1 VVLGFGTVCLLGVA
15 REKSGGAA
23 APVGSLAGSLME
35 YEIDGGEGYL
45 ALSLRGSDNAGRIK
59 TPHDHAVIIDTSAS
73 QTGAHRQQGLAVLE
87 AFVAALPA
95 GDRVN
100 VVAIDVAAHSLSN
113 GFHAAGADETKK
125 AIQQL
130 RRRVPL
136 GATDLG
142 QALRQ
147 TVESFPTDDSAGRA
161 RSIVV
166 IGDGMSTTRLI
177 DQSDLKA
184 LVAGFRERHIPIHS
198 YAIGPR
204 TDLQLL
210 GLLAAQTG
218 GVVLVDELVD
228 DASQSTDALG
238 KQLAQAA
245 DATVFYPD
253 SLVVEPALDN
263 ILPAVLPIRGDR
275 DTVILGKGR
284 LGETLHVKAASE
296 TRTMEWTL
304 TPAAHRTAEPFLAAL
319 WTMAERSEGLF
330 VSVAGKEL
338 LNIARREY
346 EQNLAQLVG
355 QGERAVAARDLR
367 QAEEIARTIRELDPE
382 NVEAETI
389 LNASQKVKAVQTHL
403 AHLEKGN
410 PAPAAE
416 AGTVNDSDLTEIYK
430 ENMRVRTERL
440 TKEVNQTIEAARK
453 TAGDDPDAAIGGM
466 KRVLNTV
473 TSAADIDPI
482 DRETLRRRTQNAID
496 EIAIVKQQNDLNRVE
511 AQRRRSAVQ
520 ARQFASD
527 ELIQRQEELEQL
539 IEKVRSLLSEGFAGN
554 EAAFERAEAVARA
567 AWEKAPYL
575 GVTAAAVFDSEAAGQ
590 LDKVERLRYLRADK
604 FLETL
609 GMVEKAHVPFPD
621 EPPIVWPAP
630 EVWRDLTVRRKK
642 WASVD
647 LMQYNKAE
655 TKIREMLDKPTEVNF
670 NEQPLE
676 EAIRY
681 LAEYHGI
688 DIVTDKQA
696 LLDTGVALDQPV
708 SLQLS
713 GATFRSTLK
722 LLLEPLQLTWLIE
735 DEVMKIT
742 TAEKASEK
750 LSVRVYP
757 VADLVIPV
765 TSMGGGMMGGMGMMG
780 GGMGMMGG
788 GMGMMGGGMGGGM
801 MGGMGMMYVADDAVL
816 PPPAEFNNATVR
828 DRKKKLAVSN

>member
-1 VVLGFGTVCLLGVA
+1 MCLWGVA
-15 REKSGGAA
+15 GESSRKPA
-23 APVGSLAGSLME
+23 APAGSLME
-35 YEIDGGEGYL
+35 YETDGGAGYL
-45 ALSLRGSDNAGRIK
+45 ALSLRAGDLTERTK
-59 TPHDHAVIIDTSAS
+59 APHDHAVIIDTSAS

-87 AFVAALPA
+87 AFLAALPA

-100 VVAIDVAAHSLSN
+100 VVAIDVAVNSLSN
-113 GFHAAGADETKK
+113 GFHAANADETKN

-142 QALRQ
+142 RALRQ
-147 TVESFPTDDSAGRA
+147 TAESFPADDSTGRA
-161 RSIVV
+161 QSIVV

-177 DQSDLKA
+177 DQADLKT
-184 LVAGFRERHIPIHS
+184 LVESIRERHIPIHS

-218 GVVLVDELVD
+218 GVVLVDELID
-228 DASQSTDALG
+228 DASQSTDGLG

-245 DATVFYPD
+245 DAAVFYPD
-253 SLVVEPALDN
+253 TLAVEPALDQ
-263 ILPAVLPIRGDR
+263 ILPAVLPIRADR

-284 LGETLHVKAASE
+284 LGETLHVKAANG
-296 TRTMEWTL
+296 TRTLEWTL

-330 VSVAGKEL
+330 VSVAGSEL
-338 LNIARREY
+338 LGVARQEY

-355 QGERAVAARDLR
+355 QGERAIAARDLR
-367 QAEEIARTIRELDPE
+367 QAEEIARTIREIDPA

-403 AHLEKGN
+403 AQVEKAAPS
-410 PAPAAE
+410 PAPAADG
-416 AGTVNDSDLTEIYK
+416 ATVNDSDLTEIYK
-430 ENMRVRTERL
+430 EAMRVRTERL

-453 TAGDDPDAAIGGM
+453 SAGDDPDAAIGGL

-473 TSAADIDPI
+473 TSSADIDPI
-482 DRETLRRRTQNAID
+482 DRETLRRRAQNAID
-496 EIAIVKQQNDLNRVE
+496 EIAVVKQQSELNRVE

-567 AWEKAPYL
+567 AWEKAPYI

-630 EVWRDLTVRRKK
+630 EVWRDLTTRRKK

-655 TKIREMLDKPTEVNF
+655 TKIRGTLEKPTEVNF

-676 EAIRY
+676 EAINY
-681 LAEYHGI
+681 LRDYHGI
-688 DIVTDKQA
+688 DIWIDKSA
-696 LLDTGVALDQPV
+696 LLDEGTALDQPV
-708 SLQLS
+708 TLQLS

-722 LLLEPLQLTWLIE
+722 LLLEPLNLTWLIE

-742 TAEKASEK
+742 TTTKASEK
-750 LSVRVYP
+750 LSTRVYP

-765 TSMGGGMMGGMGMMG
+765 TSMMGGGMMGGGMMGGMGG
-780 GGMGMMGG
+780 GMMGG

-801 MGGMGMMYVADDAVL
+801 MGGMGMMNVADDAVL

-828 DRKKKLAVSN
+828 DRKKKLAVSH